1 MYLQK
6 YAMQF
11 GTYMGVYWILK
22 FILFPLGLSL
32 PFFQFLFIG
41 LTIGVPFMGYYY
53 ARMYRDRVCGG
64 YINFMQAWLFTL
76 FMYMF
81 AALLV
86 AVAHYVYFQFIDHGH
101 ILSSYEKLIQQSLDT
116 PNLPADTK
124 ELLSQLK
131 STVGVI
137 EGFTPIEITM
147 QLISNNVLWGSI
159 LAIPTALLVKRR
171 RKDNNSK

>member
-53 ARMYRDRVCGG
+53 ARMYRDKVCGG

-101 ILSSYEKLIQQSLDT
+101 IFNSRERLIQQAIDT
-116 PNLPADTK
+116 PNIPIK
-124 ELLSQLK
+124 LK
-131 STVGVI
+131 DFFLHLKDVI
-137 EGFTPIEITM
+137 KMTPQPSPIEITM
-147 QLISNNVLWGSI
+147 HNISLNVLIGSI

>member
-101 ILSSYEKLIQQSLDT
+101 IFSSQEKSVQQAMDI
-116 PNLPADTK
+116 PNLSI
-124 ELLSQLK
+124 ELKKFLQQFK
-131 STVGVI
+131 NII
-137 EGFTPIEITM
+137 EVAKGFTPIEITM

-159 LAIPTALLVKRR
+159 LAIPTALLVRRR

>member
-11 GTYMGVYWILK
+11 GTYMGVNWIMK

-76 FMYMF
+76 FMYTF

-131 STVGVI
+131 NTVGVI

-159 LAIPTALLVKRR
+159 LAIPTALLVRRR